1 MESIP
6 KIQEYISLIEKSF
19 SSDPSIDRKELET
32 RLNEFYT
39 NIADR
44 TRYTLMA
51 IEHINDEQIQ
61 LGLVINLKF
70 HFKSYCTSMTRE
82 TNTLKEVLQLLFISV
97 IKNELS
103 MKVADN
109 LGCTI
114 SSVLDSNIAEIE
126 ISSVQTMFLDITNFI
141 RSQEVLNFS
150 HLRNILMFMTKVI
163 SSKLIRNNNVMEVNN
178 EFFSLTEM
186 LLNKSE
192 QIVKEAELSKD
203 FEIL

>member
-141 RSQEVLNFS
+141 RSQEALNFS